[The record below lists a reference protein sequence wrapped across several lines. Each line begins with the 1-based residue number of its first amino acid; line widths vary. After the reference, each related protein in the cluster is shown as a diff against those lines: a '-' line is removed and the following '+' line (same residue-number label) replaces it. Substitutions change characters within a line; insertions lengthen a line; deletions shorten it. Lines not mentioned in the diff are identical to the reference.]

1 MLSLNTIHQGDCL
14 ELMKEIPDKSVDMIL
29 CDLPYGTTA
38 CSWDEIIPLD
48 LLWEQYKRIIRNNG
62 FIVLT
67 ASQPFTSK
75 LVMSNIEQFSHQW
88 IWEKEQG
95 STPLLAKMM
104 PMKNFEDVLVFY
116 NDYKKYD
123 YELKNP
129 LRKYFYDIL
138 VYLGKK
144 VGDINKELGNRKAE
158 HSFYVLPKKEI
169 INKIGQRA
177 DHVFRYGSTQ
187 FGLCTKKT
195 YENILDFY
203 NLRNLDWILP
213 YDELVRINEEF
224 EKTLPDYPRVYNPQK
239 TKGKKYTSGGGYIEH
254 LGSFLEGGKVSDERY
269 PTSIIKF
276 NTDKNK
282 SKHPTQKPV
291 ALFEYLIKTYTN
303 KGMLVL
309 DNTCGS
315 GTTAV
320 ACLNTER
327 NFICI
332 EKEEKYVKVA
342 QQRIKEVAGCKA
354 ESDNGIPPTNKLVGI
369 LPKIL

>member
-48 LLWEQYKRIIRNNG
+48 KLWFEYKRIIRNNG

-123 YELKNP
+123 YEFKNP
-129 LRKYFYDIL
+129 LREYSKRIFNFIGKNKKTLFKEMGHQGICHFMRVDTIQFGIPTEKTYNQLAEMYDL
-138 VYLGKK
+138 KK
-144 VGDINKELGNRKAE
+144 LDFFISFEELKKINK
-158 HSFYVLPKKEI
+158 
-169 INKIGQRA
+169 
-177 DHVFRYGSTQ
+177 D
-187 FGLCTKKT
+187 
-195 YENILDFY
+195 
-203 NLRNLDWILP
+203 
-213 YDELVRINEEF
+213 F

-239 TKGKKYTSGGGYIEH
+239 TKGKKYVSGGGYIEH

-291 ALFEYLIKTYTN
+291 ALFEYLIKTYTH

-320 ACLNTER
+320 ACIKTNR

-332 EKEEKYVKVA
+332 EKAEKYVKVA

-354 ESDNGIPPTNKLVGI
+354 EGDDGIPPTNKLGGI